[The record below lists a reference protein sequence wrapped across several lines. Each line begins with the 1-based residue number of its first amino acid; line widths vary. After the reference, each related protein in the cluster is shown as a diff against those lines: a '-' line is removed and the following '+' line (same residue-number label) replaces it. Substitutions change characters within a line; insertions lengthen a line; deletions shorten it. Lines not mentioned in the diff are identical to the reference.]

1 MKAKPQLLEAAERAA
16 QHVFENHLSTWLEGA
31 IFPSE
36 MAFFIASCE
45 VFGIT
50 RVIESGRQ
58 DGYSTAILADWAE
71 RSGAEIISV
80 DLELDAGRAAACRA
94 RLRGKPVTL
103 IKGSAYS
110 SFGKASFSDPE
121 KPTAFLVD
129 GPKGWPALSMMS
141 AALTPGTRLVAIHN
155 LAEGL
160 PTRDLFLRLGGPSVF
175 YEDALIDPGP
185 RWRTLRKFE
194 SELLT
199 ARGAVR
205 DLEGSSLGVLALEGE
220 ALQKFSGLSGAQF
233 GLHQP
238 SIVRGF
244 YRFGLFRATT
254 KLYGLSY
261 RLSGR

>member
-1 MKAKPQLLEAAERAA
+1 MKSKNQLLEAAERAA
-16 QHVFENHLSTWLEGA
+16 HQIFENHLSAWIEGA

-36 MAFFIASCE
+36 MAFFVASCE
-45 VFGIT
+45 VAGIT

-71 RSGAEIISV
+71 RSGVEIISV
-80 DLELDAGRAAACRA
+80 DLELDAARAAACRD

-103 IKGSAYS
+103 IRGSAYS
-110 SFGKASFSDPE
+110 CFGKASFSEPD

-141 AALTPGTRLVAIHN
+141 AALTTGTRLMAIHN

-160 PTRDLFLRLGGPSVF
+160 PTRDLFLQLGGTSVF
-175 YEDALIDPGP
+175 YEDALVDPGP
-185 RWRTLRKFE
+185 HWRMLRKRE

-220 ALQKFSGLSGAQF
+220 TRQKFSRLSGAQF

-244 YRFGLFRATT
+244 YRLGLFWATT
-254 KLYGLSY
+254 KLYVLSY
-261 RLSGR
+261 RILGR